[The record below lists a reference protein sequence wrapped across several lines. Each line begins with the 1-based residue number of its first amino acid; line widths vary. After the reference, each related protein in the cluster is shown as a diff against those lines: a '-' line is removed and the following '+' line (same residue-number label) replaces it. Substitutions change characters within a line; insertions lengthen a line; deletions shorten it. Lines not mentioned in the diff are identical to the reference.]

1 VAVKPSFDPLLLS
14 LRDQMEALTRR
25 MEDTARRASKDL
37 YGQAKDAD
45 KRVKLDWRWVGTG
58 GREKGG
64 TPLMSDSAPHTRHSP
79 CLMSVLC
86 ISTTCESPRRI
97 NGH

>member
-1 VAVKPSFDPLLLS
+1 MAVKPSFDPLLLS

-45 KRVKLDWRWVGTG
+45 KRVKLDWR
-58 GREKGG
+58 
-64 TPLMSDSAPHTRHSP
+64 
-79 CLMSVLC
+79 
-86 ISTTCESPRRI
+86 
-97 NGH
+97 